1 MGLKLNKDQAR
12 ALLELASHPQWI
24 VLSSLFRQRL
34 AQCHKAL
41 ETTDNY
47 RYEQGRVVELRAF
60 LELEDSAKAVLEA
73 TNRGRTPVAEL

>member
-24 VLSSLFRQRL
+24 VLSSLLRQRL

-47 RYEQGRVVELRAF
+47 RFEQGKVVELRAL

-73 TNRGRTPVAEL
+73 ANRGTIHAVEL